1 MTPRLI
7 DRSARLRLAGAR
19 MLTVPVLAAGL
30 AVLAGLGALALP
42 AGVMGVAELRAEDD
56 PARLTQLRLPEAASP
71 KRIAAEIEDA
81 LAQGDEDLAQS
92 FLDLADAQSVAVDPA
107 RRARVWVAVAQKRPD
122 AASDLLGGFATGNND
137 SWAGTA
143 GAITADLIG
152 YSDLRDLWQEG
163 NRLAKGEDYDR
174 FLLGMSVAGIA
185 LTGATIATLGTSAP
199 ATVPAAR
206 GIGVLKTARRAGLL
220 SRAMMARLGRMTSEV
235 VDAGALRQAVAA
247 ARALDLPAARQ
258 AVWGAIR
265 PNGMRTLRRIGAD
278 TMALEAR
285 LGQRGLVQTL
295 GVARDARELSRARR
309 LAETMGRQT
318 RAALKLLGP
327 AALALGNVTAFLL
340 QAVWLALAWSLAVA
354 LWARRFGL
362 TLGRVIWGPRPERR
376 VLPVVPSPLPA

>member
-1 MTPRLI
+1 MV
-7 DRSARLRLAGAR
+7 G
-19 MLTVPVLAAGL
+19 LAA
-30 AVLAGLGALALP
+30 LGTLALP
-42 AGVMGVAELRAEDD
+42 AGVMGVAQIRAEDD

-71 KRIAAEIEDA
+71 PRIAAEIDEA
-81 LAQGDEDLAQS
+81 LAQDDEDLAQS
-92 FLDLADAQSVAVDPA
+92 FLDLADAQGVTVDPA
-107 RRARVWVAVAQKRPD
+107 RRARVWVLVARKQPD
-122 AASDLLGGFATGNND
+122 PAGDLVSGFASGKND

-143 GAITADLIG
+143 GAIGADLIG

-163 NRLAKGEDYDR
+163 NKLAKGEDYDR

-235 VDAGALRQAVAA
+235 VDPGALRQAVTA
-247 ARALDLPAARQ
+247 ARSLDLPAARQ
-258 AVWGAIR
+258 AVWGAVR

-278 TMALEAR
+278 TLALEAR

-295 GVARDARELSRARR
+295 GVARDARELGRARR

-327 AALALGNVTAFLL
+327 AALVLGNVTAFLL
-340 QAVWLALAWSLAVA
+340 QAMWLALAWSLAA
-354 LWARRFGL
+354 AFWARRLGL
-362 TLGRVIWGPRPERR
+362 SLGRVIWGPRRERR
-376 VLPVVPSPLPA
+376 RLPGVSSPLPA